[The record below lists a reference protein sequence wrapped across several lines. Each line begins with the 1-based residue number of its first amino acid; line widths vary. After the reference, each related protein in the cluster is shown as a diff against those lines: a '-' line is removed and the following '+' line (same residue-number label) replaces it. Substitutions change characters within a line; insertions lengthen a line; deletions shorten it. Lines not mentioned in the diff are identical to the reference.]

1 MVIRRTFPRAI
12 AAAVLLL
19 LTACSRG
26 PADHEPKLSPH
37 PVFSKPLG
45 TQPYAAL
52 QQTQNAGSASFTQ
65 KVTFTSKQGDAVQT
79 TVGSLN
85 FAGKRGA
92 GKRDWTLPRTLPGR
106 VKDALLGRATEEGLR
121 DSSAVIAVD
130 PQTVHYRSASAKYW
144 LRYRA
149 NGDDVEGL
157 DSIAKLRGTEAALSG
172 TLLETVTTAKATAQ
186 RSTPGGGRSYRTEF
200 GLDAAWGLL
209 FPADLR
215 EELAP
220 VWKVDPTRA
229 PVVMT
234 LTVDPKGRI
243 TRAEAD
249 LSALL
254 RRDKES
260 ALATVTSIHAELALA
275 AHGAAKP
282 AMPTSSDMVLD
293 AGKAVMADEDTKPGD
308 CIDVNTGARTNGL
321 VVRVTCSGLHD
332 ARVFA
337 QTSLGDGSYP
347 GRAAAEHR
355 ALDACEEAFDRAPS
369 RWTDEAA
376 PRDHYWSSW
385 PLEAEWK
392 ASAEPVATCYVA
404 SRA

>member
-1 MVIRRTFPRAI
+1 MVIRRPSLRAI

-19 LTACSRG
+19 LTACSRS
-26 PADHEPKLSPH
+26 PADHEPKPSPH

-92 GKRDWTLPRTLPGR
+92 GKRDWTLPKTLPGR
-106 VKDALLGRATEEGLR
+106 VKDALLGTATEEGLR

-144 LRYRA
+144 LRYGA
-149 NGDDVEGL
+149 NGDHVEGL

-186 RSTPGGGRSYRTEF
+186 RNTPGGGRSYRTEF

-209 FPADLR
+209 FPADLS

-234 LTVDPKGRI
+234 LTVDSKGRI

-254 RRDKES
+254 RKDKES

-308 CIDVNTGARTNGL
+308 CIDFNTGARTNAL
-321 VVRVTCSGLHD
+321 VVRVTCSGPHD

-337 QTSLGDGSYP
+337 QTPLGDGGYP
-347 GRAAAEHR
+347 GRAAAERR
-355 ALDACEEAFDRAPS
+355 ALDGCGEAFDRAPS
-369 RWTDEAA
+369 RWTDEAV
-376 PRDHYWSSW
+376 PRGHYWSSW

-392 ASAEPVATCYVA
+392 AGAEPVATCYVA